1 VKSQVYYEDLNFKF
15 EAWIAK
21 LEGINLDKGNST
33 MKQFAGFPARMQFTP
48 VPNLFFSRLLP
59 QISDMAELKTTL
71 HVWEALYHKR
81 GYPRFATYR
90 ELLANKSLM
99 SSLGQIT
106 KPPDELLRHA
116 LEMATKRGT
125 FLHIVLDRD
134 GEDED
139 IFLPNTESD
148 RQIVTKIQSG
158 ELHLPGLKVER
169 QTYIETEE
177 PPDIYTLYEQNIGML
192 TPMIAE
198 ELREAESLYPETWI
212 RDAIKEAVALNKR
225 NWRYIAAI
233 LERWSTEGRSSG
245 TYRRHL
251 KTDPDKYIK
260 GKYGHMVR
268 R

>member
-1 VKSQVYYEDLNFKF
+1 MQKF
-15 EAWIAK
+15 
-21 LEGINLDKGNST
+21 T
-33 MKQFAGFPARMQFTP
+33 GFPAKMQFTP

-59 QISDMAELKTTL
+59 QINDMAELKTTL
-71 HVWEALYHKR
+71 HILATLYHKR
-81 GYPRFATYR
+81 GYPRFVTYK
-90 ELLANKSLM
+90 ELLVNKSLM
-99 SSLGQIT
+99 SSLSQIT
-106 KPPDELLRHA
+106 KPADEVLRNA

-125 FLHIVLDRD
+125 ILHITLDKD
-134 GEDED
+134 GKGED
-139 IFLPNTESD
+139 IYFLNTETD
-148 RQIVTKIQSG
+148 KQVIAKIQSG
-158 ELHLPGLKVER
+158 EIHLPGLKAGR

-212 RDAIKEAVALNKR
+212 RDAIKEAVNQSKHK
-225 NWRYIAAI
+225 WSYVAAI
-233 LERWSTEGRSSG
+233 LERWATEGKGDG
-245 TYRRHL
+245 THRRDFK